1 MRAVVVYCHPI
12 EGSFCSSLR
21 DAACRGLRA
30 AGHEVTLIDL
40 AADHFNPVMTR
51 NEWNLYNQSGVH
63 VPSDVETYASA
74 VRDAEILVFV
84 YPTWWSS
91 VPAQLKGWMER
102 VLVPGIAFTFT
113 SKNKLRPGLKKL
125 KHVVVITTF
134 GSPRLYVR
142 LINDNGSRLF
152 HRSLRTASPRFVRN
166 RRLVHYKMDKSTPES
181 RAAFQKKIETKLARL

>member
-1 MRAVVVYCHPI
+1 MRAVVVYCHPV

-21 DAACRGLRA
+21 DAALRGLRT
-30 AGHEVTLIDL
+30 AGHDVSLIDVS
-40 AADHFNPVMTR
+40 ADGFNPVMTQH
-51 NEWNLYNQSGVH
+51 EWTQYYESVDH
-63 VPSDVETYASA
+63 VPTDVEKYVTA
-74 VRDAEILVFV
+74 VKDAEILVFV

-102 VLVPGIAFTFT
+102 VLVPGVAF
-113 SKNKLRPGLKKL
+113 SLSEKNRLRPGMRRL

-152 HRSLRTASPRFVRN
+152 HRCLRYTSPRFVRN
-166 RRLVHYKMDKSTPES
+166 HRFVHYKMDKSTPES
-181 RAAFQKKIETKLARL
+181 RTAFQQRIEKKLAQL

>member
-1 MRAVVVYCHPI
+1 MRAVVVYCHPV

-21 DAACRGLRA
+21 DAARRGLEH
-30 AGHEVTLIDL
+30 AGHDVTVIDL
-40 AADHFNPVMTR
+40 AADKFNPVMGR
-51 NEWNLYNQSGVH
+51 DEWNLYFTAGVH
-63 VPSDVETYASA
+63 IPTDVDRYASV
-74 VRDAEILVFV
+74 VREAEVLVFV

-102 VLVPGIAFTFT
+102 VLVPGIGFTFT
-113 SKNKLRPGLKKL
+113 ARNKLRPGLKNL

-152 HRSLRTASPRFVRN
+152 HRSLRTTSPCLVRN
-166 RRLVHYKMDKSTPES
+166 RRLVHYRMDKSTPES
-181 RAAFQKKIETKLARL
+181 RAAFQTKVEKKMARL

>member
-21 DAACRGLRA
+21 DAACRGLWA
-30 AGHEVTLIDL
+30 AGHDVTVIDL
-40 AADHFNPVMTR
+40 AADNFNPVMSKD
-51 NEWNLYNQSGVH
+51 EWMLYYETESH
-63 VPSDVETYASA
+63 VPSDVESYAA
-74 VRDAEILVFV
+74 VVRDAEVLVFV

-102 VLVPGIAFTFT
+102 VLVPGVAFNF
-113 SKNKLRPGLKKL
+113 SAKNKLKPGLTHL
-125 KHVVVITTF
+125 KHVVVVTTF

-152 HRSLRTASPRFVRN
+152 HRSLRASSPRLVRN
-166 RRLVHYKMDKSTPES
+166 HRLAHYKMDKSTPES
-181 RAAFQKKIETKLARL
+181 RAAFQKKIESKMARL

>member
-51 NEWNLYNQSGVH
+51 DEWNLYNQSGVH

>member
-113 SKNKLRPGLKKL
+113 SKNKLRPGLKNL

>member
-51 NEWNLYNQSGVH
+51 NEWNLYNKSGVH

>member
-1 MRAVVVYCHPI
+1 MRAVVVYCHPV

-21 DAACRGLRA
+21 DAALRGLQS
-30 AGHEVTLIDL
+30 AGHKVSLIDL
-40 AADHFNPVMTR
+40 AADGFNPVMSTS
-51 NEWNLYNQSGVH
+51 EWEVYSHTESGF
-63 VPSDVETYASA
+63 SDDVNNYVSL

-102 VLVPGIAFTFT
+102 VLVPGVGFHMTK
-113 SKNKLRPGLKKL
+113 KNKLRPGLKHL

-142 LINDNGSRLF
+142 LMNDNGSRLF
-152 HRSLRTASPRFVRN
+152 HRSLRSASPRWVRN

-181 RAAFQKKIETKLARL
+181 RLAFQHRIETKMAKL

>member
-152 HRSLRTASPRFVRN
+152 HRSLRTASPRLVRN

>member
-1 MRAVVVYCHPI
+1 MRAVVVYCHPV

-21 DAACRGLRA
+21 DAACRGLEH
-30 AGHEVTLIDL
+30 AGHDVTVIDL
-40 AADHFNPVMTR
+40 AADKFNPVMGR
-51 NEWNLYNQSGVH
+51 DEWNLYFTSGVH
-63 VPSDVETYASA
+63 IPSDVDRYASL
-74 VRDAEILVFV
+74 VREAEVLVFV

-102 VLVPGIAFTFT
+102 VLVPGIGFTFT
-113 SKNKLRPGLKKL
+113 AKNKLRPGLKNL

-152 HRSLRTASPRFVRN
+152 HRSLRTTSPRLVRN
-166 RRLVHYKMDKSTPES
+166 HRLVHYKMDKSTPES
-181 RAAFQKKIETKLARL
+181 RVAFQKKIEKKMARL

>member
-1 MRAVVVYCHPI
+1 MRAVVVYCHPV

-21 DAACRGLRA
+21 DAAIRGLQTG
-30 AGHEVTLIDL
+30 GHEVSLIDL
-40 AADHFNPVMTR
+40 AASNFNPVMSTD
-51 NEWNLYNQSGVH
+51 EWEKYYQSATH
-63 VPSDVETYASA
+63 IPEDVEDHVIA
-74 VRDAEILVFV
+74 VREADILVFV

-102 VLVPGIAFTFT
+102 VLVPGVGFTMT
-113 SKNKLRPGLKKL
+113 KKNTLRPGLRSL

-142 LINDNGSRLF
+142 LMNDNGSRLF
-152 HRSLRTASPRFVRN
+152 HRSLRSTSPRWVRN

-181 RAAFQKKIETKLARL
+181 RAKFQRRIESKLAQL

>member
-21 DAACRGLRA
+21 DAACRGLEN
-30 AGHEVTLIDL
+30 AGHDVTVIDL
-40 AADHFNPVMTR
+40 AADKFNPVMSKD
-51 NEWNLYNQSGVH
+51 EWTLYYDVGIH
-63 VPSDVETYASA
+63 IPSDVGNYAA
-74 VRDAEILVFV
+74 IVRDAEVLVFV

-102 VLVPGIAFTFT
+102 VLVPGIGFIFTA
-113 SKNKLRPGLKKL
+113 KNKLRPGLKNL

-152 HRSLRTASPRFVRN
+152 HRSLRTTSPRLVRN
-166 RRLVHYKMDKSTPES
+166 HRLVHYKMDKSTPES
-181 RAAFQKKIETKLARL
+181 RAAFQRKIESKLARL

>member
-1 MRAVVVYCHPI
+1 MRAVVVYCHPV

-30 AGHEVTLIDL
+30 AGHDVTLIDL
-40 AADHFNPVMTR
+40 AADNFNPVM
-51 NEWNLYNQSGVH
+51 NNDEWILYNQSGVH
-63 VPSDVETYASA
+63 IPSDVEAYASA

-102 VLVPGIAFTFT
+102 VLVPGVGFSFTRN
-113 SKNKLRPGLKKL
+113 NKLRPGLRKL
-125 KHVVVITTF
+125 KHVVVVTTF

-152 HRSLRTASPRFVRN
+152 HRSLRSASPRLVRN
-166 RRLVHYKMDKSTPES
+166 RRWVHYKMDKSTPES

>member
-30 AGHEVTLIDL
+30 AGHEVTLFDL

-51 NEWNLYNQSGVH
+51 NEWNLYNQKGVH
-63 VPSDVETYASA
+63 LPSDVETYAS
-74 VRDAEILVFV
+74 VVSEAEVLVFV